1 MTKSEN
7 NGWAEHS
14 IYVRKELTR
23 LSDGQDCIVQKIN
36 DLRVQVAM
44 LKVKSGVWGAAGAM
58 IPIAVLLFLQ
68 YVKS

>member
-1 MTKSEN
+1 MAKEN

-44 LKVKSGVWGAAGAM
+44 LKVKSGVWGAVGAM
-58 IPIAVLLFLQ
+58 IPIAVLLILQ
-68 YVKS
+68 YVKK

>member
-1 MTKSEN
+1 MTTKDD
-7 NGWAEHS
+7 GWAEHS
-14 IYVRKELTR
+14 MYVRKELTR

-36 DLRVQVAM
+36 DLRIQVAM

-58 IPIAVLLFLQ
+58 IPIALLLLLQ

>member
-1 MTKSEN
+1 MAKTDN

-14 IYVRKELTR
+14 MYVRKELTR

-36 DLRVQVAM
+36 DLRIQVAM

-58 IPIAVLLFLQ
+58 IPIVLLLVMQ
-68 YVKS
+68 YLKS